1 MKKKT
6 LMITGASGFVG
17 RNFIEKYKDD
27 YNIIP
32 VSLRDRKVEELDF
45 TGVDTILH
53 LAALVHQMKGA
64 PEEKYFQINTEL
76 TKKLAEKSKENGVK
90 HFIFYST
97 VKVYGYDGDLYNH
110 DFILTENSPCK
121 PNDRYGKSKYEAEKI
136 LKKLEDGNFRVAII
150 RPPMIYGPGVKGNM
164 LSLIKLVDKLSILPF
179 DYKENKRTI
188 IGIENLLHL
197 TNLIIEKDAS
207 GIYLG
212 TEGEP
217 VSIYEIIKTIENGL
231 NKKRINIKLP
241 NFIFKILCKLKP
253 NIMVRLY
260 GSLAFK
266 QEDEY
271 ENIGY
276 KNQDIME
283 SQINKMT
290 KKQGK
295 MYE

>member
-32 VSLRDRKVEELDF
+32 VSLRDRKVEELDY

-53 LAALVHQMKGA
+53 LAALVHQMKDT

-76 TKKLAEKSKENGVK
+76 TKKLAEKAKENKIK
-90 HFIFYST
+90 HFVFYST

-110 DFILTENSPCK
+110 DFVLTENSLCE
-121 PNDRYGKSKYEAEKI
+121 PNDPYGKSKYEAEKI
-136 LKKLEDGNFRVAII
+136 LKKLENENFKVAII

-164 LSLIKLVDKLSILPF
+164 LSLIKLVDKLPILPF
-179 DYKENKRTI
+179 NYKENKRTI

-197 TNLIIEKDAS
+197 TNLVITKDAS

-231 NKKRINIKLP
+231 NKKRINIRLP
-241 NFIFKILCKLKP
+241 DCIFKILCKLKP
-253 NIMVRLY
+253 NIIVRLY

-266 QEDEY
+266 QE
-271 ENIGY
+271 NKY
-276 KNQDIME
+276 K
-283 SQINKMT
+283 QINYKIQKSMDNQIDDMM
-290 KKQGK
+290 KNKVK
-295 MYE
+295 NKW